1 MKKFSFTISQK
12 DKHSRARLGTLV
24 TPHGTIQTP
33 CFVPVGTQA
42 AVKGLTPRDLKDIG
56 AQIVLANT
64 YHLMLRPGP
73 QVLERMGGLSEFMG
87 WEGPTM
93 TDSGGFQVFSLGVAQ
108 AADKKLNKFSKPA
121 VNPENEPVLDDEE
134 AEEDAF
140 IRQAKKKTRRI
151 KRAKI
156 DAEGVTFYSHLNG
169 NEYRLTPESSIRIQ
183 EQIGADLIVA
193 FDDHESPLWDYRET
207 AVSLERTNDWALQ
220 SLAAHKREDQLMY
233 GVTHGGVF
241 EDLRVDSAKFT
252 DEHFQAIAIGGAYT
266 SKDVLYQVIDWTVPV
281 VSEDKPRHLLGI
293 AEVQDL
299 FEGIGRGM
307 DFFDCVAP
315 TRRARHGSLYI
326 SPKSGGCTRNGFAL
340 QITNSQFTYDK
351 APIDTAC
358 TCYTC
363 QNFSRAYLNHLL
375 RSRELL
381 GLELATIHN
390 VSFITH
396 LVSTIREALGN
407 NAFGQLKTEWL
418 S

>member
-1 MKKFSFTISQK
+1 MSFTFTILQK
-12 DKHSRARLGTLV
+12 DKHSRARIGKLV
-24 TPHGTIQTP
+24 TPHGTITTP

-42 AVKGLTPRDLKDIG
+42 AVKGLSPRDLKDIG

-73 QVLERMGGLSEFMG
+73 DVLSAMGGLAQFMG
-87 WEGPTM
+87 WNGPTM

-108 AADKKLNKFSKPA
+108 ADNKKLNKFSKPT
-121 VNPENEPVLDDEE
+121 VNPENEQVLDDEE
-134 AEEDAF
+134 AEDAF

-156 DAEGVTFYSHLNG
+156 DTEGVTFYSHLNG
-169 NEYRLTPESSIRIQ
+169 NEYRLTPQSSIKIQ

-207 AVSLERTNDWALQ
+207 KISLERTNDWALQ
-220 SLAAHKREDQLMY
+220 SLAAHSRQDQLMY

-241 EDLRVDSAKFT
+241 EDLRVASAKFT
-252 DEHFQAIAIGGAYT
+252 NEHFQAIAIGGAYT
-266 SKDVLYQVIDWTVPV
+266 SKDVLYQVIDWTIPV
-281 VSEDKPRHLLGI
+281 VAEDKPRHLLGI

-326 SPKSGGCTRNGFAL
+326 SPQSGGNTRNGFAL
-340 QITNSQFTYDK
+340 QITNSQFAYDK
-351 APIDTAC
+351 APIDAMC
-358 TCYTC
+358 ICYTC

-381 GLELATIHN
+381 GLELTTLHN
-390 VSFITH
+390 VFFITH
-396 LVSTIREALGN
+396 LVAKIRTAIGN
-407 NAFGQLKTEWL
+407 GQFEKLKTLWL